1 MAGTITVGELLSDP
15 TSSNKITIG
24 TGTTLDLVSGA
35 GSVTLPPEA
44 TAAASL
50 TGALPALDGSALTNM
65 AAGGK
70 VLQVVQSEFSST
82 ASTTSNTFQDIP
94 LSVSIQ
100 PSATS
105 SKIMVFANIMVGT
118 QLGGAYGGNVRILR
132 DSTQII
138 MGDAAG
144 SRTRSS
150 GSGYSDTDTYQV
162 FRTVTTYLDEPNTTS
177 TLVYKVQFQSGWT
190 ASAQYINRSGA
201 NGDGQHNGRYT
212 STITVMEIGA

>member
-1 MAGTITVGELLSDP
+1 MAITINGSGITSANIADGTIVDA
-15 TSSNKITIG
+15 
-24 TGTTLDLVSGA
+24 DVA
-35 GSVTLPPEA
+35 DV
-44 TAAASL
+44 AASKL
-50 TGALPALDGSALTNM
+50 TGALPAISGASLT
-65 AAGGK
+65 GVGK
-70 VLQVVQSEFSST
+70 VLQVLQSEFSST
-82 ASTTSNTFQDIP
+82 ASTTSGTFQDIP

-105 SKIMVFANIMVGT
+105 SKIMVFANVMVGT
-118 QLGGAYGGNVRILR
+118 ALGGAYGGNVRLLR

-150 GSGYSDTDTYQV
+150 GSGYSDTSSYQV

-177 TLVYKVQFQSGWT
+177 TLVYKVQFQSGWS
-190 ASAQYINRSGA
+190 ANAQYINRSGVDNNA
-201 NGDGQHNGRYT
+201 ASAGRYT

>member
-1 MAGTITVGELLSDP
+1 MATTITGSGVDNIIDGTITNADINASAG
-15 TSSNKITIG
+15 I
-24 TGTTLDLVSGA
+24 A
-35 GSVTLPPEA
+35 GSKLTDIKTVNGS
-44 TAAASL
+44 SL
-50 TGALPALDGSALTNM
+50 IGSGDLEVG
-65 AAGGK
+65 GGK

-82 ASTTSNTFQDIP
+82 ASTTSSAFQDIP

-144 SRTRSS
+144 SRLRSS
-150 GSGYSDTDTYQV
+150 GSGYSDTHSYQV

-177 TLVYKVQFQSGWT
+177 TLVYKVQFQAAWNE
-190 ASAQYINRSGA
+190 SAQYINRSGVDSDNVNA
-201 NGDGQHNGRYT
+201 GRYT